1 MLGYTILVIDDEKAQ
16 LETLAG
22 FLKKKGYQVEKADSG
37 TAGLELVR
45 SKAIDLILTDF
56 KMPDKDGVTVLH
68 EAKQINPE
76 IDVIVMTAYGSIES
90 ATEAMKAGAIDYL
103 TKPIDLDQLELIVAK
118 ALERKQLVSENR
130 ELKKQLEEKFKFAE
144 IISSSR
150 EMEEVLNTA
159 ARVAPSQAT
168 VLIRG
173 ESGTGKELVAKAI
186 HYASQRKDRS
196 FIAVNC
202 AALAEN
208 ILESE
213 LFGHEKGAFTGAD
226 RQRKGRFELAHD
238 GTLFLDEI
246 GEIPLSTQ
254 VKLLRVLQEKS
265 FERVGS
271 SETIKVD
278 VRLIAATNRDLED
291 MLTEKTF
298 RDDLYYRLNVVSV
311 SVPPLREHKTDIHP
325 LTSHF
330 LRKFA
335 DLNKKQVSGISR
347 EAMDLLLKYSY
358 PGNIRELENIIEQAV
373 VLARG
378 EIITSRDLP
387 MNVQGLKSEKKESLD
402 LTPGSFEERVATF
415 ETKLIQ
421 EALAAT
427 NGVQTK
433 AAEILGMT
441 ERHLRYKLKKYG
453 MK

>member
-37 TAGLELVR
+37 TAGLELVK

>member
-1 MLGYTILVIDDEKAQ
+1 MNYTILVIDDEKAQ

-22 FLKKKGYQVEKADSG
+22 FLRKKGYRVEKANSG
-37 TAGLELVR
+37 IAGLEQVK
-45 SKAIDLILTDF
+45 STAVDLILTDF
-56 KMPDKDGVTVLH
+56 KMPDKDGLTVLH

-103 TKPIDLDQLELIVAK
+103 SKPVDLDHLEVIVAK

-130 ELKKQLEEKFKFAE
+130 ELRQQLEEKFRFAE
-144 IISSSR
+144 IISTSP
-150 EMEEVLNTA
+150 EMESVLNTA

-168 VLIRG
+168 VLIHG
-173 ESGTGKELVAKAI
+173 DSGTGKELVAKAI
-186 HYASQRKDRS
+186 HYASPRKDKP

-202 AALAEN
+202 AALSEN
-208 ILESE
+208 LLESE

-226 RQRKGRFELAHD
+226 RQRKGRFELAHG

-246 GEIPLSTQ
+246 GEIPLPTQ
-254 VKLLRVLQEKS
+254 VRLLRVLQEKS
-265 FERVGS
+265 FERVGG

-278 VRLIAATNRDLED
+278 VRLIAATNRDLEK
-291 MLTEKTF
+291 MLEEKTF
-298 RDDLYYRLNVVSV
+298 RDDLYYRLNVVSI
-311 SVPPLREHKTDIHP
+311 SIPPLQKHKTDIHP
-325 LTSHF
+325 LTDHF

-335 DLNKKQVSGISR
+335 DLNNKQVRGVSK

-378 EIITSRDLP
+378 EIITTSDLP
-387 MNVQGLKSEKKESLD
+387 MNIQGLKSEKRESVD
-402 LTPGSFEERVATF
+402 LTAGSFEEKVASF
-415 ETKLIQ
+415 EKQLIQ
-421 EALAAT
+421 EAISQAK
-427 NGVQTK
+427 GVQTK